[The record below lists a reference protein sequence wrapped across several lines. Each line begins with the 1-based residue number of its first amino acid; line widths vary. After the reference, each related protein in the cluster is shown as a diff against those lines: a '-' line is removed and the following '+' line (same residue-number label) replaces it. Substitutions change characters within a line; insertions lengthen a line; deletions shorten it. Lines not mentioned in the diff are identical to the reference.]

1 MDKKIKKKYWT
12 LKRIISYS
20 VGSLIILTTL
30 YFLFFGGSN
39 SSVEIDK
46 DKVTVSEVR
55 TGIFQEYIPQ
65 TGTVEPKYTFYLDAV
80 EGGVIKKV
88 HKESGSILKP
98 GDVILELSNLNR
110 ELNVL
115 SQEASLNESI
125 NRVRQTRL
133 SLEQN
138 DLQQLQTLAEIDN
151 QIQKLEPQYNRNKQL
166 FEKKLISKQ
175 EFEQIEADYFYNLK
189 RRDITYRSYKKDS
202 LSRKRQL
209 VQLNQSEQ
217 RMSQSLDGVGKI
229 LDNLVVKSP
238 IEGQL
243 SAPNLFEGQSISP
256 GERLGQVDVVGTY
269 KIKSRIDELYL
280 PKIDTG
286 LKATTT
292 INGEVYEL
300 KITYIYPT
308 ITEGRFEVDLEFT
321 NKIPE
326 GIKRGQT
333 LRLRIELGD
342 STDETL
348 INSGAFY
355 NKTGGNW
362 IYVLNEDG
370 TKATKRNI
378 SLGRENSEAYVVIS
392 GLEPGEKVITSSYDN
407 FGDNDII
414 KFK

>member
-1 MDKKIKKKYWT
+1 MDKKIKKEYWSVQ
-12 LKRIISYS
+12 RIVSYS
-20 VGSLIILTTL
+20 VGSLITLVTL
-30 YFLFFGGSN
+30 YFLFFGGN
-39 SSVEIDK
+39 GSSVKIDR

-65 TGTVEPKYTFYLDAV
+65 TGTVEPKYTFYLDAI

-88 HKESGSILKP
+88 HKESGSILMP

-110 ELNVL
+110 ELSVL
-115 SQEASLNESI
+115 GQEASLNESI

-151 QIQKLEPQYNRNKQL
+151 QIQKLGPQYTRNKQL
-166 FEKKLISKQ
+166 FKKKLISKQ

-189 RRDITYRSYKKDS
+189 RHDITYRSYKKDS

-217 RMSQSLDGVGKI
+217 RMSQSLEGVGKI

-292 INGEVYEL
+292 INGEDYEL
-300 KITYIYPT
+300 KIIYIYPT

-342 STDETL
+342 STEETL
-348 INSGAFY
+348 INSGAFF

-370 TKATKRNI
+370 TKATKRTI
-378 SLGRENSEAYVVIS
+378 SLGRENSEAYVVLS
-392 GLEPGEKVITSSYDN
+392 GLAPGEKAITSSYDN

>member
-1 MDKKIKKKYWT
+1 MDKKIKKAHWS

-20 VGSLIILTTL
+20 AGSLIFLTIS
-30 YFLFFGGSN
+30 YALFFGTNN
-39 SSVEIDK
+39 SSIEIDRNK
-46 DKVTVSEVR
+46 IRVSEVR
-55 TGIFQEYIPQ
+55 TGVFQEYIPQ
-65 TGTVEPKYTFYLDAV
+65 TGIVEPKYTFYLDAV
-80 EGGVIKKV
+80 EGGMIKKV
-88 HKESGSILKP
+88 HKESGSILET

-110 ELNVL
+110 ELSVL
-115 SQEASLNESI
+115 GQEASLNESI

-151 QIQKLEPQYNRNKQL
+151 QIQKLGPQYFRNKEL

-202 LSRKRQL
+202 ISRKRQL
-209 VQLNQSEQ
+209 VQLDRSEQ
-217 RMSQSLDGVGKI
+217 RMSQSLNGVGKI

-238 IEGQL
+238 IKGQL
-243 SAPNLFEGQSISP
+243 SAPNLFEGQAISP
-256 GERLGQVDVVGTY
+256 GERLGQVDEVGTF
-269 KIKSRIDELYL
+269 KIKARIDELYL
-280 PKIDTG
+280 PRINTG
-286 LKATTT
+286 LKATTS
-292 INGEVYEL
+292 INGEAYEL

-308 ITEGRFEVDLEFT
+308 ITEGRFEVDFEFT

-342 STDETL
+342 SSNET
-348 INSGAFY
+348 IVNSGAFY

-362 IYVLNEDG
+362 IYVLNDDE
-370 TKATKRNI
+370 TKATRKNI
-378 SLGRENSEAYVVIS
+378 TLGRENSEAYVVIS
-392 GLEPGEKVITSSYDN
+392 GLESGEKVITSSYDN